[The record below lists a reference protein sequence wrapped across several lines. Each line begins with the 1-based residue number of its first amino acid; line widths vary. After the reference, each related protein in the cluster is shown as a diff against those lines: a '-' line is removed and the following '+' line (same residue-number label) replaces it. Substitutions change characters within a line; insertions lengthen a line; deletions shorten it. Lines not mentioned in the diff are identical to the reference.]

1 MLLFGLGVVMVVLSL
16 FWLLRCFVGCCLVE
30 CVCLLIDVA
39 VDAVYCWVF
48 DLFVVL
54 RCVLF
59 VINGAAAFPVWGGL
73 LFGCYLF
80 A

>member
-1 MLLFGLGVVMVVLSL
+1 M
-16 FWLLRCFVGCCLVE
+16 WLLMLFTAGCLT
-30 CVCLLIDVA
+30 
-39 VDAVYCWVF
+39 
-48 DLFVVL
+48 LFVAL